1 MRYDF
6 DTLPERRGTQNAKW
20 NAYAADVLPLW
31 VADMDFVSPQ
41 PVIDAL
47 RQQVDSGLFG
57 YPNIAHGDE
66 LDFLSF
72 RAAIIDRLA
81 ERYQWTIEPQDIVF
95 IPGVVVGSNI
105 AAYALCAPGEALLV
119 QPPIYP
125 PMLMAAEATQR
136 RRVDAQ
142 LVQQSNGSYAIDWAA
157 FEAAITPDTRMF
169 LFCNPHN
176 PTGRVFRQDEL
187 ERLAEICLRHDMLIA
202 SDEIHSDLL
211 YRGAGLTP
219 ARHIPT
225 ATLSPE
231 IADRTITLIAPSK
244 TFNIPGL
251 QCSAAII
258 QNADLRQKYNAAK
271 HGVVPW
277 VNLMGLIA
285 GEAAYRD
292 GQEWLDQVLVYLEAN
307 RDFLYDFVQRELP
320 SIKMAKPEGTYLAW
334 LDCREAGIEGN
345 PYQFF
350 LDKARVALG
359 DGAIFGPGGEGFV
372 RLNFASPRSML
383 AEALARLKTAL
394 SQIA

>member
-6 DTLPERRGTQNAKW
+6 DTLPERRGTENAKW
-20 NAYAADVLPLW
+20 NAYPADVLPLW

-41 PVIDAL
+41 PVVDAL
-47 RQQVDSGLFG
+47 RRQVDSGLFG
-57 YPNIAHGDE
+57 YPNMSHSDA

-72 RAAIIDRLA
+72 RAVIVDRMA
-81 ERYQWTIEPQDIVF
+81 ERYGWTIQPQDIVF
-95 IPGVVVGSNI
+95 IPGVVVGTNI
-105 AAYALCAPGEALLV
+105 AAYALCAPGEAMLV

-125 PMLMAAEATQR
+125 PMLMSAAATQR
-136 RRVDAQ
+136 RRVAAP
-142 LVQQSNGSYAIDWAA
+142 LVRQPDGSYTVDWAG
-157 FEAAITPDTRMF
+157 FESAITPETRMF

-176 PTGRVFRQDEL
+176 PTGRVFRKDEL
-187 ERLAEICLRHDMLIA
+187 ERMMEICLRHNLLIA

-211 YRGAGLTP
+211 YRGQ
-219 ARHIPT
+219 RHVPT

-231 IADRTITLIAPSK
+231 VADRTITLIAPSK
-244 TFNIPGL
+244 TFNLPGL
-251 QCSAAII
+251 QCSIAII

-292 GQEWLDQVLVYLEAN
+292 GQDWLDQVLVYLEHN

-334 LDCREAGIEGN
+334 LDCREAGIEGS
-345 PYQFF
+345 PYRFF

-383 AEALARLKTAL
+383 VEALNRMKTAL
-394 SQIA
+394 A